1 MIIVIFT
8 SLLTRNSADM
18 NSKNTQSKT
27 GDYSTKEIRGL
38 LIQFLA
44 TYSVRKDMC
53 LPILLM
59 VGQSQEK
66 MLDLMVFMRD
76 NDPTEH
82 QIIQKAI
89 VLSSE

>member
-1 MIIVIFT
+1 M
-8 SLLTRNSADM
+8 SSQEK
-18 NSKNTQSKT
+18 SKNITE
-27 GDYSTKEIRGL
+27 KEVRRI

-59 VGQSQEK
+59 VGKSVDS
-66 MLDLMVFMRD
+66 MLELMVYMRD
-76 NDPTEH
+76 ENPSEH

-89 VLSSE
+89 ALSENQ